1 MNKRNNIT
9 QMASQKPITKNNQI
23 LLRRLPDLKDI
34 NPNSYEF
41 KAPNE
46 KTEHDYDTENIFD

>member
-1 MNKRNNIT
+1 
-9 QMASQKPITKNNQI
+9 MASQKPITRNNQI

-34 NPNSYEF
+34 NPNS
-41 KAPNE
+41 NE